1 MSLFPLN
8 KSLSLKSSSEIEV
21 VFKRGTKISSKII
34 SLYFT
39 ESQKNGQFKVA
50 FTVGKKT
57 HKVAVKRNKL
67 KRLMRESFRLNAAN
81 YITSDL
87 SFHVVF
93 VYFSSN
99 EESLSS
105 IEESVKSLLLSFKNM
120 VST

>member
-1 MSLFPLN
+1 MFPLN

-21 VFKRGTKISSKII
+21 VFKRGAKISSKII
-34 SLYFT
+34 SLYFAK
-39 ESQKNGQFKVA
+39 SRKDGQFKVA

-57 HKVAVKRNKL
+57 HKVAVTRNKL
-67 KRLMRESFRLNAAN
+67 KRLMKESFRLNAAN
-81 YITSDL
+81 YITPDL
-87 SFHVVF
+87 NFHVVF